1 MPLHKLTRQGERPFH
16 KLTRTS
22 ERRTLVFILNTHLLR
37 TIQERININDIR
49 LDLRLEV
56 LARRN
61 AVVPPALRLHHEQ
74 VKQRHDGYI
83 VDLRCVGREDRRE
96 VDGARSQYI
105 DFNVAAVGVPAGK
118 TAHQDLVRRFAPSRG
133 LQEVSAVRVDYCFF
147 DALVIGI
154 KVVD

>member
-1 MPLHKLTRQGERPFH
+1 MPLHKLTRQDERPFH

-37 TIQERININDIR
+37 TIQECININDIR

-96 VDGARSQYI
+96 VDSARSQYI
-105 DFNVAAVGVPAGK
+105 DFNVAAVGVSAGK
-118 TAHQDLVRRFAPSRG
+118 TAHQDLVRRFAPSGG